1 MEEINKMVQQMDA
14 GQVPDRVLRP
24 CRLCMAE
31 QAHYRMG
38 EVESDE
44 LGLLSAEFQCMGCME
59 IVPVAVGRGEFR
71 HEEVYIKTTNNSKR
85 NIRASF

>member
-1 MEEINKMVQQMDA
+1 MVQQMDA
-14 GQVPDRVLRP
+14 GLVPDRVQRP

-38 EVESDE
+38 EVEADE

-59 IVPVAVGRGEFR
+59 IVPVAVGREEFR
-71 HEEVYIKTTNNSKR
+71 HEEIYIRSINNSK
-85 NIRASF
+85 IITSF